1 MRDNNIDD
9 VVKRFRNYLSYQG
22 KSERTIKYYTYHVRR
37 FLEFVGKPVDE
48 ITRED
53 VSDYYDY
60 LKESGGYSNRSLN
73 LVGWS
78 LKAFFECFGRRDM
91 ATWVPT
97 PSFSITYEPKWIPM
111 DKIDDVIDDEAP
123 LVVAYDL
130 ALRLSELF
138 LLRRSTYNP
147 RTGDIEVTRL
157 KRKGR
162 ANKQILTL
170 SPRAKD
176 VLNRYLEGRKDNDD
190 RIFTMSP
197 RMVQY
202 IFKRQLKKA
211 GLDPSEYTFHSLR
224 HSRATHIA
232 IKELKEKGYVDIV
245 SLAKFLGHSRPE
257 TTMIYVHIANK
268 YIRFH
273 Q

>member
-1 MRDNNIDD
+1 MDIESTIR
-9 VVKRFRNYLSYQG
+9 RFRNYLSYQG

-37 FLEFVGKPVDE
+37 FLDFVGKPVNE
-48 ITRED
+48 IDRED
-53 VSDYYDY
+53 ITDFYEW
-60 LKESGGYSNRSLN
+60 LKETSGYSNRSLN
-73 LVGWS
+73 LVGWA
-78 LKAFFECFGRRDM
+78 LKSFFECFGRNDI
-91 ATWVPT
+91 ATWIPT
-97 PSFSITYEPKWIPM
+97 PSFSVTYEPKWIPLE
-111 DKIDDVIDDEAP
+111 KIDDVIDDEAV

-147 RTGDIEVTRL
+147 KTGDIEVTRL

-170 SPRAKD
+170 SPRARD
-176 VLNRYLEGRKDNDD
+176 VLNRYLRNNPSRDD

-232 IKELKEKGYVDIV
+232 IKELREKGYVDIV

-268 YIRFH
+268 YLRFH
-273 Q
+273 S